1 LTLVR
6 RNRPFARLLGAEVVS
21 PLGDAMGTVGL
32 ILHLQ
37 ATRGTGTA
45 VATVLVAES
54 LPPLLSPWLGV
65 LADRLPARRVL
76 VGSAIA
82 QGLTMAAAAAFLPG
96 LVGLFALVLVRATF
110 ASVASASAGAVLPA
124 VVDDADL
131 TAANALLGGG
141 RELGVIVGPPLAGLL
156 FAAAGGVRWVLAVDA
171 VSFFLVVPLLAGLRL
186 RVVGAPDTPSPETA
200 GPTTVHADALAG
212 LRALWRTPVL
222 RGLAVA
228 FWICVL
234 AGGADDL
241 VLPFLGADE
250 LGAGP
255 VAVGVLLGGASAGL
269 VVGLLVLARWRRAGT
284 WPAMPAVLAG
294 FAITALGN
302 LLTAGAPTVAVAVV
316 TQMFRGT
323 GIALIEAN
331 ARTLVQRTA
340 PRELLGRVFANL
352 YGGVAVA
359 AALSYAIGGPLLD
372 ATSPRLL
379 FVVIGTAGLAGVAA
393 GAALAR
399 RSST

>member
-1 LTLVR
+1 
-6 RNRPFARLLGAEVVS
+6 
-21 PLGDAMGTVGL
+21 
-32 ILHLQ
+32 
-37 ATRGTGTA
+37 
-45 VATVLVAES
+45 
-54 LPPLLSPWLGV
+54 
-65 LADRLPARRVL
+65 VL

-131 TAANALLGGG
+131 TAAHALLGEG
-141 RELGVIVGPPLAGLL
+141 REVGVIVGPPLAGLL
-156 FAAAGGVRWVLAVDA
+156 FAAAGGVRGVLAADA
-171 VSFFLVVPLLAGLRL
+171 VSFFLVVPLLLGLRL
-186 RVVGAPDTPSPETA
+186 PVVPPTESEPSSM
-200 GPTTVHADALAG
+200 HSDALVG

-255 VAVGVLLGGASAGL
+255 VAVGILLGGASVGL

-284 WPAMPAVLAG
+284 WSPMPAVLAG
-294 FAITALGN
+294 FGVAALGN
-302 LLTAGAPTVAVAVV
+302 LLTAGAPTVAAAVV
-316 TQMFRGT
+316 TQMLRGT

-359 AALSYAIGGPLLD
+359 AALSYTIGGPLLD

-379 FVVIGTAGLAGVAA
+379 FVVIGLAGLVGVAA
-393 GAALAR
+393 GAGLAR
-399 RSST
+399 RRSA

>member
-76 VGSAIA
+76 VGSAIV

-131 TAANALLGGG
+131 TAANALLGEG
-141 RELGVIVGPPLAGLL
+141 REVGVIVGPPLAGLL
-156 FAAAGGVRWVLAVDA
+156 FAAAGGVRWVLAADA
-171 VSFFLVVPLLAGLRL
+171 VSFFLVVPLLLGLRL
-186 RVVGAPDTPSPETA
+186 PVVPPTESEPSSM
-200 GPTTVHADALAG
+200 HSDALVG

-255 VAVGVLLGGASAGL
+255 VAVGILHGGASVGL

-284 WPAMPAVLAG
+284 WSPMPAVLAG
-294 FAITALGN
+294 FGVAALGN
-302 LLTAGAPTVAVAVV
+302 LLTAGAPTVAAAVV
-316 TQMFRGT
+316 TQMLRGT

-359 AALSYAIGGPLLD
+359 AALSYTIGGPLLD

-379 FVVIGTAGLAGVAA
+379 FVVIGLAGLVGVAA
-393 GAALAR
+393 GAGLAR
-399 RSST
+399 RRSA